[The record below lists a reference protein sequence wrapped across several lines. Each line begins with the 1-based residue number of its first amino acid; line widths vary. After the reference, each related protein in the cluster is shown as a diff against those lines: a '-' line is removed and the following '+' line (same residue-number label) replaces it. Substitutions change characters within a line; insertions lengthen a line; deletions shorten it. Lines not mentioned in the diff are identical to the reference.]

1 MVAESKMLKH
11 INYLLIGVYFMLSGS
26 ILFAENSGYVE
37 RSKLMQN
44 IRLEFSVL
52 ARMSREKIEFDE
64 SLATSARLNLL
75 RFAASTP
82 AIFEDDDLP
91 INSEAL
97 PAIWENW
104 DDFVSKSEDL
114 EFALEGVDTSTLID
128 LRASLGNVGAAC
140 GSCHQ
145 KYRMN

>member
-1 MVAESKMLKH
+1 MLKG
-11 INYLLIGVYFMLSGS
+11 IIYLPMSAFFMFISS
-26 ILFAENSGYVE
+26 ILFAADSGYVE

-64 SLATSARLNLL
+64 SLAETARLNLL
-75 RFAASTP
+75 KLAASTP

-114 EFALEGVDTSTLID
+114 EFVLEGVDTSTLID
-128 LRASLGNVGAAC
+128 LRGSLGNVGAAC

-145 KYRMN
+145 K

>member
-1 MVAESKMLKH
+1 MLKR
-11 INYLLIGVYFMLSGS
+11 INYLLIGVSFMLSGS

-64 SLATSARLNLL
+64 SLATSSRLNLL

>member
-1 MVAESKMLKH
+1 MSKG
-11 INYLLIGVYFMLSGS
+11 IICLLISLFFMSNSS
-26 ILFAENSGYVE
+26 ILFAADSGYVA

-44 IRLEFSVL
+44 IRTEFSVL
-52 ARMSREKIEFDE
+52 AHMSREKIEFDK
-64 SLATSARLNLL
+64 SLAESARLNLL
-75 RFAASTP
+75 KFAASTP
-82 AIFEDDDLP
+82 VIFEDDDLP

-97 PAIWENW
+97 PAIWQNW

-114 EFALEGVDTSTLID
+114 EFVLEGVDTSTLID
-128 LRASLGNVGAAC
+128 LRGSLGNVGAAC

>member
-1 MVAESKMLKH
+1 MENEMLKH
-11 INYLLIGVYFMLSGS
+11 INYILIGVSLMLSGS

-37 RSKLMQN
+37 RSKLMQS

-75 RFAASTP
+75 KFAVSTP
-82 AIFEDDDLP
+82 DIFEDDDLP

>member
-1 MVAESKMLKH
+1 MLKR
-11 INYLLIGVYFMLSGS
+11 INCLLIGVSFMLSGS

-128 LRASLGNVGAAC
+128 LRTSLGNVGAAC

>member
-1 MVAESKMLKH
+1 MLKH
-11 INYLLIGVYFMLSGS
+11 INYLLIGVSFMLSGS
-26 ILFAENSGYVE
+26 ILLAENSGYVE

>member
-1 MVAESKMLKH
+1 MLKH
-11 INYLLIGVYFMLSGS
+11 INYLLIGVSFMLSGS

-128 LRASLGNVGAAC
+128 LRTSLGNVGAAC

>member
-1 MVAESKMLKH
+1 MLKR
-11 INYLLIGVYFMLSGS
+11 INCLVIGVLFMLSGS

-64 SLATSARLNLL
+64 SLAESARLNLL
-75 RFAASTP
+75 KLAASTP
-82 AIFEDDDLP
+82 TVFEDDDLP

-104 DDFVSKSEDL
+104 DDFVSKSEDF
-114 EFALEGVDTSTLID
+114 EFVLEGVDTSTLID
-128 LRASLGNVGAAC
+128 LRDSLGNVGAAC
-140 GSCHQ
+140 GACHQ

>member
-1 MVAESKMLKH
+1 MESEMLKR
-11 INYLLIGVYFMLSGS
+11 INHLLIAIPFMLSGS
-26 ILFAENSGYVE
+26 ILFAENSGYAE

-75 RFAASTP
+75 KFAVSTP
-82 AIFEDDDLP
+82 DIFEDDDLP
-91 INSEAL
+91 INSEAS
-97 PAIWENW
+97 PTIWENW

-128 LRASLGNVGAAC
+128 LRASLGNDGAAC

>member
-1 MVAESKMLKH
+1 MLKR
-11 INYLLIGVYFMLSGS
+11 INYLLMGVTFMLSGS
-26 ILFAENSGYVE
+26 LLFAENSGYVE

-75 RFAASTP
+75 KFAASTP

-104 DDFVSKSEDL
+104 NDFLSKSEDL

-128 LRASLGNVGAAC
+128 LRGSLGNVGAAC

>member
-1 MVAESKMLKH
+1 MLKR
-11 INYLLIGVYFMLSGS
+11 INYLLIGVTFMLSGS

-52 ARMSREKIEFDE
+52 ARMSRERIEFDE
-64 SLATSARLNLL
+64 SLATSSRLNLL

-104 DDFVSKSEDL
+104 NDFSSKSEDL

-128 LRASLGNVGAAC
+128 LRGSLGNVGAAC

>member
-1 MVAESKMLKH
+1 MLKR
-11 INYLLIGVYFMLSGS
+11 INSLLIGVSFMLSGS

-75 RFAASTP
+75 KFAASTP

-104 DDFVSKSEDL
+104 DDFLSKSEDL
-114 EFALEGVDTSTLID
+114 EFALEGIDTSTLID
-128 LRASLGNVGAAC
+128 LRGSLGNVGAAC

>member
-1 MVAESKMLKH
+1 MLKH
-11 INYLLIGVYFMLSGS
+11 INYLLIGVFFMLSGS

-75 RFAASTP
+75 KFAVSTLD
-82 AIFEDDDLP
+82 IFEDDDLP
-91 INSEAL
+91 INSEAS
-97 PAIWENW
+97 PTIWENW

>member
-1 MVAESKMLKH
+1 MLKH
-11 INYLLIGVYFMLSGS
+11 SNYLLIGVFFMLSGS

-44 IRLEFSVL
+44 IRFEFSVL

-91 INSEAL
+91 INSEAS
-97 PAIWENW
+97 PTIWENW

>member
-1 MVAESKMLKH
+1 MLKG
-11 INYLLIGVYFMLSGS
+11 IIYLLMSAFFMFISS
-26 ILFAENSGYVE
+26 ILFAADSGYVE

-64 SLATSARLNLL
+64 SLAESARLNLL
-75 RFAASTP
+75 KLATSTP
-82 AIFEDDDLP
+82 TIFEDDDLP

-114 EFALEGVDTSTLID
+114 EFVLEGVDTSTLID
-128 LRASLGNVGAAC
+128 LRGSLGNVVQ
-140 GSCHQ
+140 HVVPVI
-145 KYRMN
+145 KNIE

>member
-1 MVAESKMLKH
+1 MLKR
-11 INYLLIGVYFMLSGS
+11 INCLLIGVSFMLSGS

-75 RFAASTP
+75 KFAASTP

-128 LRASLGNVGAAC
+128 LRTSLGNVGAAC

>member
-1 MVAESKMLKH
+1 MLKH
-11 INYLLIGVYFMLSGS
+11 INYLLIGVSFMLSGS

-114 EFALEGVDTSTLID
+114 EFALESVDTSTLID

>member
-1 MVAESKMLKH
+1 MLKR
-11 INYLLIGVYFMLSGS
+11 INYLLMGVTFMLSGS
-26 ILFAENSGYVE
+26 LLFAENSGYVE

-52 ARMSREKIEFDE
+52 ARMSREKIAFDE

-75 RFAASTP
+75 KFAASTP

-114 EFALEGVDTSTLID
+114 EFALEGVDTSTLVD